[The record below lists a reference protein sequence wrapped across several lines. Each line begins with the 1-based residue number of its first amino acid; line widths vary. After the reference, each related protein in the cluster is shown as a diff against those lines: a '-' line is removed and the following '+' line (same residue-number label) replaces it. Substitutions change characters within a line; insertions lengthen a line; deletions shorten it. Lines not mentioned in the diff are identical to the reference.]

1 VQTIGPIGERGKKIR
16 DLEYWVKMARY
27 LGYEPLRQAIMV
39 EHARLVREQQA
50 LLTDLELAA

>member
-1 VQTIGPIGERGKKIR
+1 MQTIGPLGERGKKIR

-27 LGYEPLRQAIMV
+27 LGYEPLRRTIMV

-50 LLTDLELAA
+50 LQVDLDLAA